1 MVRRLKREEVLAI
14 RSQFSAGHT
23 ITEIAEAYGRSWPC
37 VADVVHGRTY
47 QHVKDGPT
55 PPLPKKTGKQEKS
68 KENAEATKIFG

>member
-23 ITEIAEAYGRSWPC
+23 ITEIADAYGRSWPC

-47 QHVKDGPT
+47 QQVKDGPA
-55 PPLPKKTGKQEKS
+55 PPLPQKTGNQKKS
-68 KENAEATKIFG
+68 RGKAEAANTFD